1 MSLTS
6 PGSPEF
12 LFILRS
18 HCKRQA
24 RAWDPITILSLENI
38 TVPSFPNFAHLHW
51 HVRWLC
57 FKWQSFY
64 QSQYMILQLAK
75 NVLRSCKDNL
85 YPFKLLRFARR
96 YARALIF
103 SSTPQSKAIDA
114 ETAFFHIE
122 MNPNLLSC
130 FLKERPSRAV
140 CCP

>member
-1 MSLTS
+1 
-6 PGSPEF
+6 
-12 LFILRS
+12 
-18 HCKRQA
+18 
-24 RAWDPITILSLENI
+24 
-38 TVPSFPNFAHLHW
+38 
-51 HVRWLC
+51 
-57 FKWQSFY
+57 
-64 QSQYMILQLAK
+64 MILQLAK